1 MMPFNQLEAIFA
13 CLPESVIVCNRE
25 GKILRINA
33 AALKLFEVSSEDQCR
48 GTFYQQ
54 FLQHYTRSDE
64 QQQASASEQ
73 WLLSLVI
80 DESATVR
87 PPEKII
93 ALQVPSGRTVYVNQ
107 RSSSVL
113 DRREHAIGVVYVFTD
128 ITHCYQKALHLQR
141 VHEAVLTLTE
151 AIAHL
156 PARFPEQV
164 ASVLPQGSLL
174 FSPPVVLIAQQ
185 LVDVIRHVLNCLRVS
200 LKALGPTGYYYYI
213 AGSGFPTEQ
222 GQPEQKA
229 SGRLTFPEVFGET
242 LVARL
247 SAKMEVILPGNRAHF
262 PPSFS
267 NIASENL
274 LLLIPLFLEK
284 QLVGA
289 LCITK
294 AGLDSVYTP
303 EEIELVKAVATQAEL
318 IIECLGYLQEQA
330 ETQTRT
336 RVLHEVERLSH
347 DFLILASHEL
357 RTPLTG
363 ILGNLQLAQRRL
375 ARLHRQIAAQSE
387 HISEHIA
394 QAQQPL
400 ASASQSA
407 RVQQRMIDD
416 IIDDTRIQTN
426 QLEVRLQRC
435 DLLALLKAAVARQQR
450 LVPERRIVLES
461 LPKEQSV
468 PIMADAARITQV
480 FTIYLANALTSSPA
494 EEPVT
499 VQVMVKDLVVRV
511 SVHDEGLGIPLKEQ
525 QHLWERC
532 YRAKGSAVQQEL
544 DLSLGLGL
552 YLCQALIERHAGL
565 VGLQSAPGQGATFW
579 FTLPMVPAT
588 GE

>member
-1 MMPFNQLEAIFA
+1 MPFNQLEAIFA

-33 AALKLFEVSSEDQCR
+33 AALKLFEVPSEDRYR

-54 FLQHYTRSDE
+54 FLQHYIRSDE
-64 QQQASASEQ
+64 QQQASASEP

-93 ALQVPSGRTVYVNQ
+93 ELQVPSGRTVYVNQ
-107 RSSSVL
+107 RSSSIL
-113 DRREHAIGVVYVFTD
+113 NRRARVIGEVYVFTD

-156 PARFPEQV
+156 PEHFPEQV

-200 LKALGPTGYYYYI
+200 LKALGPTGYYYYL
-213 AGSGFPTEQ
+213 AGSGFLTEQ
-222 GQPEQKA
+222 EQPEQRA

-247 SAKMEVILPGNRAHF
+247 SAKREVILAGNRVHL
-262 PPSFS
+262 PPSFGDL
-267 NIASENL
+267 ASENL
-274 LLLIPLFLEK
+274 LLVPLFLEK

-289 LCITK
+289 LSIIK

-303 EEIELVKAVATQAEL
+303 EEIELVKAVAAQAEL

-330 ETQTRT
+330 EARTKT
-336 RVLHEVERLSH
+336 RVLHEVEHLSH
-347 DFLILASHEL
+347 DFLVLASHEL

-375 ARLHRQIAAQSE
+375 ALLHRQIAEQSE
-387 HISEHIA
+387 HMSEHIA

-407 RVQQRMIDD
+407 RLQQRMIND

-426 QLEVRLQRC
+426 QLEVRLQQC
-435 DLLALLKAAVARQQR
+435 DLLELLKAAVARQQR
-450 LVPERRIVLES
+450 LVPERRILLES

-480 FTIYLANALTSSPA
+480 FTIYLANALAASPA

-499 VQVMVKDLVVRV
+499 VQVMVKDLVARV
-511 SVHDEGLGIPLKEQ
+511 SVHNEGLGIPLEEQ
-525 QHLWERC
+525 EHLWERC
-532 YRAKGSAVQQEL
+532 YRAKGGTVQHEL

-552 YLCQALIERHAGL
+552 YLCRALIERHAGL
-565 VGLQSAPGQGATFW
+565 VGLQSTPGQGATFW
-579 FTLPMVPAT
+579 FTLPIIRST